1 MFGLVLPFASAMING
16 LGANAAAA
24 EAVERAFLWL
34 VPYFVG
40 RDELGVHELA
50 QGLFFAALIYAPLCW
65 VEMIYFM

>member
-40 RDELGVHELA
+40 RDELA